1 MNPTVSVIIPTFNRA
16 HLVGQAIDSVL
27 QQTYTDY
34 EVLVVD
40 DGSTDG
46 TGAVVE
52 AYGDRVRCVRTANGG
67 IGRARNIGAHH
78 ARGDLLTF
86 LDSDDLLYPYAL
98 DLQTRVLDRFP
109 DAAFVCA
116 EMSAFD
122 EGGFLDR
129 YHLKTYHRS
138 AYRNPAL
145 TYERIFESSI
155 PLAGADLLPQRL
167 IDDDPG
173 AIARRAYVGNIF
185 DTYVLNIVI
194 CQTGVLLRRAILPA
208 VGRRNE
214 RLKYWEEVDFLLRI
228 CRQHQ
233 VCFVDVPTYK
243 QRYHDGQISTTA
255 GADGKYIW
263 MRKQQALLGM
273 VKRHALGDV
282 AYYERRR
289 TAVDEHLAHLHRAV
303 AVPMML
309 AGTGA
314 ASTRRYARRA
324 RVYLARC
331 RRHGHHQWTLWLL
344 SFMPG
349 PIRRLGVTIVQR
361 LSRARFS
368 GVRRRGPVPS

>member
-52 AYGDRVRCVRTANGG
+52 AYGDRVGYIRTTHGG
-67 IGRARNIGAHH
+67 VGHARNVGMHRARG
-78 ARGDLLTF
+78 RYLTW

-98 DLQTRVLDRFP
+98 ELHTRVLDRFP

-122 EGGFLDR
+122 DTGFSER
-129 YHLKTYHRS
+129 YHLRTYHQS
-138 AYRNPAL
+138 AYRNPVV
-145 TYERIFESSI
+145 TYDRIFESSI
-155 PLAGADLLPQRL
+155 PLADTGLLPQRL

-173 AIARRAYVGNIF
+173 AVARRAYFGNIF
-185 DTYVLNIVI
+185 DTYVLDIVI
-194 CQTGVLLRRAILPA
+194 CQTGVLLRRAIVQA
-208 VGRRNE
+208 VGWRNE

-228 CRQHQ
+228 CRQHPI
-233 VCFVDVPTYK
+233 CFVDVPTYK

-331 RRHGHHQWTLWLL
+331 RRHGRHQWTLWLL